1 MLAIVC
7 AVALVSA
14 IAWGLHVRATK
25 EAAVADATQAAAVL
39 TVNVVH
45 PVEGS
50 KADDLALPGNVEAFT
65 DTPIYSRTNGYL
77 KKWYFDIGAHV
88 HKGDLLAEIETPEID
103 QQLDQSRAEL
113 ERMQANADLA
123 GVTSNRWQ
131 ALLAKHAVSQQE
143 ADQTRANYIAAQA
156 AVDASRANVR
166 RLEQLQS
173 YERIVAPFDGIIT
186 ARNTDIGDLI
196 DAGSGSNNPR
206 ELFHMDA
213 IHELRVYVAVPEVD
227 ADAIHDG
234 DTATLTQDSD
244 PGEKIPGTIVRNSD
258 AINQSTRTLNV
269 EVDIDNSK
277 DVLRPGA
284 YVFVHFH
291 LPRDLEHGDD
301 SFEHAAVP
309 RRGPSRGR
317 RSRRSRPACA
327 GHHRPRFR
335 QRGGNYLRSHSRR
348 RSYPRSLRLAGQ
360 RDGGASSDRECGGP
374 IMTAARIRRAAIVSL
389 GQDLGLALSGCLVGP
404 QYVRPAT
411 PLAPSFKEALPE
423 NFKPDDGW
431 KPAQPSD
438 AQLKGDWWT
447 LFNDPQLNLLEA
459 QIDPANQ
466 TLQEAEANFR
476 AARAAVRFNRA
487 SEAPTIGVEPGVG
500 RRSRLQQSAIP
511 EHLRHQH
518 RRRQFHSS
526 VRPRLRDRP
535 VGARPPHSRA
545 GARTGAGLGRG
556 PRNVAAFIACR
567 ARVRLLRSA
576 FGRCPTQT
584 SRRHGQGLPKCSA
597 AY

>member
-25 EAAVADATQAAAVL
+25 EAAVADATQVAAVL

-45 PVEGS
+45 PDVGS
-50 KADDLALPGNVEAFT
+50 KAGDLALPGNVEAFT

-113 ERMQANADLA
+113 ERMQADADLA

-196 DAGSGSNNPR
+196 DAGSGSASPR
-206 ELFHMDA
+206 EMFHMDA
-213 IHELRVYVAVPEVD
+213 IHELRVYAAVPEVD

-244 PGEKIPGTIVRNSD
+244 PGEEIRGTIVRNSD

-291 LPRDLEHGDD
+291 LPPISNTVTIPSNTLLFRAEGLRVGVVRGDRVQLVPITIGHD
-301 SFEHAAVP
+301 FGNAVEITS
-309 RRGPSRGR
+309 G
-317 RSRRSRPACA
+317 
-327 GHHRPRFR
+327 
-335 QRGGNYLRSHSRR
+335 L
-348 RSYPRSLRLAGQ
+348 
-360 RDGGASSDRECGGP
+360 
-374 IMTAARIRRAAIVSL
+374 TAADEVIL
-389 GQDLGLALSGCLVGP
+389 D
-404 QYVRPAT
+404 
-411 PLAPSFKEALPE
+411 
-423 NFKPDDGW
+423 
-431 KPAQPSD
+431 PSD
-438 AQLKGDWWT
+438 SL
-447 LFNDPQLNLLEA
+447 
-459 QIDPANQ
+459 
-466 TLQEAEANFR
+466 
-476 AARAAVRFNRA
+476 A
-487 SEAPTIGVEPGVG
+487 SGMEVHPRIASVG
-500 RRSRLQQSAIP
+500 GQS
-511 EHLRHQH
+511 
-518 RRRQFHSS
+518 
-526 VRPRLRDRP
+526 
-535 VGARPPHSRA
+535 
-545 GARTGAGLGRG
+545 
-556 PRNVAAFIACR
+556 
-567 ARVRLLRSA
+567 
-576 FGRCPTQT
+576 
-584 SRRHGQGLPKCSA
+584 
-597 AY
+597 